1 MSKTKSQRIILN
13 KTSPL
18 LDDPWI
24 EPYKGHI
31 KYRERNI
38 IEAEKRLT
46 GGKTNLADFASGHEY
61 YGLHFKKGQWVF
73 REWAPN
79 ATAIFL
85 VGDFSLWRENPEF
98 QLQKINEKGD
108 WEIILPRDA
117 IRHGQHFR
125 LRVHWQGGSGD
136 RIPAYAR
143 YVVQDEQTL
152 VFSAQ
157 VWQPQKMFTFKASSP
172 DLDEPLLI
180 YETHVGMAG
189 EEERITTFSEFKNF
203 ILPKIAQSGYN
214 TIQLMAV
221 MSHPYY
227 GSFGYHIANFFS
239 IASRFGTPDEFKAL
253 VDAAHALG
261 LRVIMD
267 LIHSHAVKN
276 EVEGIARFDGTM
288 YQYFHDGERGQ
299 HVAWDSLCFNYAKP
313 EVLHFLLSNCRFW
326 IDEYHVDGFRFDGVT
341 SMLYKH
347 HGLNYTFTSYDDYFN
362 NQVDEEAYTYLA
374 LANKVIHTVNKQAIT
389 IAEDVSGMPG
399 LGSSI
404 EQGGCGFDYRLAMG
418 VTDYWFKLFDI
429 PDENWPM
436 NTLWHELIN
445 RRIDEQAVSY
455 LECHDQAIVGG
466 QSAIFRMIGEP
477 MYHSMSLNSG
487 NLAVE
492 RGVALHKMARL
503 ATIATAANG
512 YLNFMGNEFGHPE
525 WVDFPREGN
534 NWSYKYARRQW
545 SLAERTDLYF
555 YYLNMFDR
563 AMVRLIKENR
573 IYDVFP
579 KKLLINDTDKIIA
592 LERNGLFFFFNF
604 NPLTSFTDY
613 GIEVLPGEYY
623 LVLNSDS
630 PEFAGHDRIDE
641 NIPYITMPHKEGN
654 TIRNFLKLYLP
665 ARTALV
671 LKRR

>member
-1 MSKTKSQRIILN
+1 MSKIKKQRIILN
-13 KTSPL
+13 KTRPL

-38 IEAEKRLT
+38 IETEKRLT
-46 GGKTNLADFASGHEY
+46 GGKINLSDFASGHEY
-61 YGLHFKKGQWVF
+61 YGLHFKNGLWVF

-79 ATAIFL
+79 AMAIFL
-85 VGDFSLWRENPEF
+85 VGDFSSWQENPEF

-152 VFSAQ
+152 VFSAK
-157 VWQPQKMFTFKASSP
+157 VWQPQKPYIFKYSSP
-172 DLDEPLLI
+172 KSDEPLLI

-239 IASRFGTPDEFKAL
+239 IASRFGTPDEFKEL

-276 EVEGIARFDGTM
+276 EVEGIARFDGTV

-347 HGLNYTFTSYDDYFN
+347 HGLSYTFTSYNDYFN
-362 NQVDEEAYTYLA
+362 DQVDEEAYTYLA
-374 LANKVIHTVNKQAIT
+374 LANKVIHTVKKQAIT

-399 LGSSI
+399 LGSSL

-445 RRIDEQAVSY
+445 RRVDEQAVSY

-466 QSAIFRMIGEP
+466 QTAIFRMIGEP

-487 NLAVE
+487 NLAVD
-492 RGVALHKMARL
+492 RGVALHKIARL

-573 IYDVFP
+573 VYDVFP
-579 KKLLINDTDKIIA
+579 KKLLINDNDKIMA
-592 LERNGLFFFFNF
+592 FERNGLFFFFNF

-630 PEFAGHDRIDE
+630 PEFAGHNRIDE
-641 NIPYITMPHKEGN
+641 NIPYLTISHKDGN
-654 TIRNFLKLYLP
+654 TIRNYLKLYLP
-665 ARTALV
+665 SRTALV
-671 LKRR
+671 LKRK